1 MHAAVVTSFD
11 RPPQYAEWPDP
22 VAGPGE
28 VVVDVVAAA
37 LHHRVRSQA
46 DGSHYTS
53 TGDLPMVP
61 GVDAVVR
68 DGDGR
73 LRYALLGDT
82 VLGTMAQRTVI
93 EQRRSVVLPDD
104 ADPATVAAVM
114 NPAMSSWVSLRRR
127 IDFEP
132 GMSVLV
138 VGATGNSGRVAIQVA
153 NRFGASSVIAAG
165 RDQSKLDAL
174 RPIGADATCLVDDLS
189 PAADVD
195 VVIDYLWGDIA
206 GRGMAELI
214 RHRKDRSAPLTWIQ
228 IGSMA
233 GSSADI
239 PSAALRAGRLTVVG
253 SGIGSVPGRDY
264 LAELPEI
271 AAVAGDFDIEPR
283 VVPLHEVEAGWQ
295 EPVAANE
302 RIVFTPQQGPA

>member
-1 MHAAVVTSFD
+1 MHAAVVTSFN

-28 VVVDVVAAA
+28 LVVDVVAAA

-53 TGDLPMVP
+53 SGELPMVP
-61 GVDAVVR
+61 GIDAVVR
-68 DGDGR
+68 TADGR
-73 LRYALLGDT
+73 LRYALLDDT

-93 EQRRSVVLPDD
+93 DERRIVPLPDD
-104 ADPATVAAVM
+104 VDPAVVAAAM
-114 NPAMSSWVSLRRR
+114 NPVMSSWVALRRR
-127 IDFEP
+127 ITFEP
-132 GMSVLV
+132 GMTVLV
-138 VGATGNSGRVAIQVA
+138 TGATGNSGRAAIQVA
-153 NRFGASSVIAAG
+153 RRFGASRVIAAG
-165 RDQSKLDAL
+165 RDQAKLAAL
-174 RPIGADATCLVDDLS
+174 GADGICLLDDLS

-206 GRGMAELI
+206 GRGMSDLV
-214 RHRKDRSAPLTWIQ
+214 RHRKDRSVPLTWIQ

-253 SGIGSVPGRDY
+253 SGVGSVPGRDY

-283 VVPLHEVEAGWQ
+283 VVPLSEVASAWEQ
-295 EPVAANE
+295 PVAANE
-302 RIVFTPQQGPA
+302 RIVFTP

>member
-1 MHAAVVTSFD
+1 MHAAVVISFD

-28 VVVDVVAAA
+28 LVVDVVAAA

-53 TGDLPMVP
+53 SGELPMVP
-61 GVDAVVR
+61 GIDAVVR
-68 DGDGR
+68 TADGR
-73 LRYALLGDT
+73 LRYALLDDS

-93 EQRRSVVLPDD
+93 DERRSVPLPGDV
-104 ADPATVAAVM
+104 DPAVVAAAM
-114 NPAMSSWVSLRRR
+114 NPVMSSWVALRRR
-127 IDFEP
+127 ITFEP

-138 VGATGNSGRVAIQVA
+138 VGATGNSGRAAIQVA
-153 NRFGASSVIAAG
+153 RRFGASRVIAAG
-165 RDQSKLDAL
+165 RDQATLAAL
-174 RPIGADATCLVDDLS
+174 EADEICLLEDMS
-189 PAADVD
+189 GAADVD

-206 GRGMAELI
+206 GRAMVDLI
-214 RHRKDRSAPLTWIQ
+214 SHRSDRSAPLTWIQ

-233 GSSADI
+233 GGSADI
-239 PSAALRAGRLTVVG
+239 PSAALRAGRLTIVG

-271 AAVAGDFDIEPR
+271 AAVAGEFDIEPR
-283 VVPLHEVEAGWQ
+283 QVPLSEVASAWEQ
-295 EPVAANE
+295 PMPANE
-302 RIVFTPQQGPA
+302 RIVFAP